1 MDTRAWEEVKR
12 LFGEAMEIEPS
23 GRRAWVEAHCE
34 DAGIRREVLHLLQE
48 YSESEDFLEEPTVGM
63 GEAVASLFAEP
74 QPGEQLGSWR
84 LVREIG
90 RGGMGIVFEA
100 EREGEDFRARFA
112 VKIIRSVFGAG
123 PFAERFRQERRV
135 LARLSHPGIAAL
147 VDGGATPDGLP
158 FLVMEYV
165 EGIPID
171 RWCRERGASLHERVR
186 LLVEIC
192 DAVRHAHQRLVV
204 HRDLKPGNILITAE
218 GRPKLLDFGI
228 AKILDGGAGEAAEAT
243 QTGVYVLTPEYASPE
258 QIAGHPA
265 TTASDVYSLGVL
277 LYLLLAGRRPWE
289 LAGLRPIEAMRRVME
304 TEPAPP
310 GSVAPPPLRS
320 LIRGDLDNIVMRCL
334 RKDPA
339 ERYSSVEALSA
350 DLEAWLEGR
359 PVAATAPSWRYR
371 LGKWVK
377 RNRRQAAALAALAL
391 SIAAG
396 AAATAWQAYEARVAR
411 LQAEERALQ
420 IQQFSR
426 ALVFEINDALNR
438 LPGST
443 EARAMLL
450 DRAMRFFDG
459 AARTAGNDSRLLLE
473 LAEGY
478 RRLGNVLGSSFSDN
492 LGRQQEAMQAFEK
505 GLAAVERARAFG
517 AASYDS
523 LRVHSGLLVE
533 AGLAATALGSKEEG
547 VRHAEALASVIRE
560 IDALSD
566 SSPRARALAAVNRS
580 QLAML
585 RTAMGQKEEAERLY
599 LQALEGFRTLP
610 EAEAAE
616 PSNASQ
622 QAFALKRLGALQI
635 VRGALPEAEGNYQA
649 ALSLERGLLRR
660 TPEDRTLRYNLTFTL
675 SDLGLIAR
683 RQNEPAKAI
692 RYLAEAAAIRDSF
705 HAADPRNVRVLA
717 GAANVHC
724 QMALVLAALSR
735 FQDARSESAACN
747 RLSASLAELHPGPE
761 ACGRRFRASLVA
773 AEVVLH
779 EARQAKPPAQ
789 ARLAGEAR
797 GLIERG
803 QAEAAAC
810 PSGPQAF
817 GEELKGLRRRLP
829 GLRF

>member
-1 MDTRAWEEVKR
+1 MDPRAWEEVKR
-12 LFGEAMEIEPS
+12 LFGEALEVEPS
-23 GRRAWVEAHCE
+23 GRRAWLEARCE
-34 DAGIRREVLHLLQE
+34 DAGIRREVLHLLEE

-63 GEAVASLFAEP
+63 DEAVASLFAEP
-74 QPGEQLGSWR
+74 QPGQQLGSWR

-90 RGGMGIVFEA
+90 RGGMGVVFEA

-112 VKIIRSVFGAG
+112 IKIIRPVFGTG

-171 RWCRERGASLHERVR
+171 RWCREREAALHERVR
-186 LLVEIC
+186 LLVEVC

-204 HRDLKPGNILITAE
+204 HRDLKPGNILITPE

-228 AKILDGGAGEAAEAT
+228 AKILDGGAVEAAEAT
-243 QTGVYVLTPEYASPE
+243 RTDVYVLTPEYASPE
-258 QIAGHPA
+258 QIEGHPA
-265 TTASDVYSLGVL
+265 TTTSDVYSLGVL
-277 LYLLLAGRRPWE
+277 LYLLLTDRRPCE
-289 LAGLRPIEAMRRVME
+289 LAGLSPLEAMRRVME

-310 GSVAPPPLRS
+310 STVAPPSLRS
-320 LIRGDLDNIVMRCL
+320 LIRGDLDNIVLRCL

-339 ERYSSVEALSA
+339 ERYGSVEALSA

-359 PVAATAPSWRYR
+359 PVTATSPSLTYR

-411 LQAEERALQ
+411 LEAEERALQ

-505 GLAAVERARAFG
+505 GLAAVERARAAG

-523 LRVHSGLLVE
+523 LRVHSGILVE
-533 AGLAATALGSKEEG
+533 AGLTAVALGRKEEG
-547 VRHAEALASVIRE
+547 GRYAAALASVIRE
-560 IDALSD
+560 IDELPASV
-566 SSPRARALAAVNRS
+566 PKARALAAVNRS
-580 QLAML
+580 QLAMVRNL
-585 RTAMGQKEEAERLY
+585 LGQRGEAEKLY
-599 LQALEGFRTLP
+599 LEALENFRTLP
-610 EAEAAE
+610 RAEATE
-616 PSNASQ
+616 PSTVSQ

-635 VRGALPEAEGNYQA
+635 ASGALPEAEQHYQA
-649 ALSLERGLLRR
+649 ALSLERDLLGR

-683 RQNEPAKAI
+683 RRKDPARAI
-692 RYLAEAAAIRDSF
+692 RYFTEAAAIRDSF

-724 QMALVLAALSR
+724 QMALTLGALSR
-735 FQDARSESAACN
+735 FGEARSESATCN
-747 RLSASLAELHPGPE
+747 RLAASLAELQPGGDSCTRK
-761 ACGRRFRASLVA
+761 ARAWLVG
-773 AEVVLH
+773 AEVALL
-779 EARQAKPPAQ
+779 EARQRRYLQQ
-789 ARLAGEAR
+789 AGLVEEAR
-797 GLIERG
+797 QLIHRG
-803 QAEAAAC
+803 RTEAAAC
-810 PSGPQAF
+810 PSGTQAF
-817 GEELKGLRRRLP
+817 DEELNGLRKRLP
-829 GLRF
+829 ELRF